1 MNTQVSLKKVLCFLK
16 KSLLKGEQKESNSA
30 RYTAV
35 KRFLHQQTEGKNIL
49 FFRRRFPGLSLQ
61 SLLQMLREAGVEPL
75 PAACS
80 HAGIATGHCPVR
92 YKKKKKIS
100 FRINLTPFLFLR
112 ISAVV
117 FSTGCSSVQLQ
128 N

>member
-1 MNTQVSLKKVLCFLK
+1 
-16 KSLLKGEQKESNSA
+16 
-30 RYTAV
+30 V

-49 FFRRRFPGLSLQ
+49 FFGRRFPGLSLQ

-92 YKKKKKIS
+92 YKKKEKNILS
-100 FRINLTPFLFLR
+100 YQSDAFF
-112 ISAVV
+112 V
-117 FSTGCSSVQLQ
+117 FANFSCSVFDRM
-128 N
+128 